1 MLNFFNFFS
10 FLFLNGNN
18 NANII
23 EPNVYETYFIIE
35 LGFIITYKKE
45 CQFSS
50 ICPNIWIPN
59 MENLQD
65 QLSTFVSMG
74 DQHSVYVSNDHT
86 TKIKKTIRT
95 ISQHEQGQSY
105 YICEEDRGGT
115 IH

>member
-45 CQFSS
+45 WQFSS

-65 QLSTFVSMG
+65 QLSTFASMG
-74 DQHSVYVSNDHT
+74 DQRSIYQMAILQKSERQLEQFRSMNKDKAITYV
-86 TKIKKTIRT
+86 KKMRVN
-95 ISQHEQGQSY
+95 QKFW
-105 YICEEDRGGT
+105 
-115 IH
+115 